1 MARKSFTLN
10 KSTLGARAIFLLI
23 KGSRAAVNAQDDS
36 APNFS
41 QLLSLGER
49 VSGCG
54 VLTSRDGT
62 GEGSVGSSRRD
73 TNHAANVRSEGTNPE
88 CL

>member
-36 APNFS
+36 ASNFS
-41 QLLSLGER
+41 HLLHPSVPVRCHSELFA
-49 VSGCG
+49 VTLSGAKG
-54 VLTSRDGT
+54 LQF
-62 GEGSVGSSRRD
+62 
-73 TNHAANVRSEGTNPE
+73 VRSG
-88 CL
+88 